1 MFKMPSYIKKIFI
14 GSLASVVIASNYAKC
29 VSLSIQECTI
39 QPTINNSHPNEYTHG
54 LYYYQSAVNL
64 DWCVGTCNSFN
75 ELFSKVCVPNKT
87 EDLIWSVFNMITG
100 INESKTLTRY
110 ILCKC
115 KCKFD
120 DTKWNSN
127 QKWNKDT
134 CLWECKKHQIYEE
147 YCIWN
152 PSIFVIKMINI

>member
-1 MFKMPSYIKKIFI
+1 
-14 GSLASVVIASNYAKC
+14 
-29 VSLSIQECTI
+29 
-39 QPTINNSHPNEYTHG
+39 
-54 LYYYQSAVNL
+54 
-64 DWCVGTCNSFN
+64 
-75 ELFSKVCVPNKT
+75 
-87 EDLIWSVFNMITG
+87 MITE

-147 YCIWN
+147 DCIWN